1 MDALVK
7 EAMEKDGIIESN
19 PVYLDLR
26 LGNLCNFR
34 CRMCNPYSS
43 SAIAKEHFDLWEKDP
58 EYKRVYSSEYGGSPT
73 HLKNQETWF
82 ESDMLWDQ
90 VEAMIPTLKKVY
102 MTGGEPT
109 LIENN
114 YYFMEKCIERGRKD
128 IVMFFN
134 TNCSN
139 LTDKFTNV
147 LSKFDRVDINAS
159 LDGFGSMNDYIR
171 YPSHWHKISQ
181 NFEKLASMKNINL
194 GVSPVVQIY
203 NIFDLD
209 KIIDY
214 VADVSERF
222 ERKIFIDFLID
233 THPRYLDIK
242 ILPTEIKEAAW
253 NKLNNYINNNKEKV
267 EGHEMTK
274 NSTYAILNLLKEE
287 RIPGSDLYLEN
298 FRSYTKILD
307 ANRKQ
312 TFEDACTELNEHL
325 KAHYAK

>member
-1 MDALVK
+1 
-7 EAMEKDGIIESN
+7 
-19 PVYLDLR
+19 
-26 LGNLCNFR
+26 
-34 CRMCNPYSS
+34 
-43 SAIAKEHFDLWEKDP
+43 
-58 EYKRVYSSEYGGSPT
+58 
-73 HLKNQETWF
+73 
-82 ESDMLWDQ
+82 
-90 VEAMIPTLKKVY
+90 